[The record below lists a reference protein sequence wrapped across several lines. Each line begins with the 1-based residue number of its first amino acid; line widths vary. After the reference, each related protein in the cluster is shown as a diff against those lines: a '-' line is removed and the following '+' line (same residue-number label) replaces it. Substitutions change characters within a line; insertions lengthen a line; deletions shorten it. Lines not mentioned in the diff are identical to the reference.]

1 MMLAPFFWN
10 EDQPHSGWYVSL
22 RLSSEDSE
30 EIERMSIDL
39 ESRLLGKYYIKLEIC
54 IITYNENVEVYVEK
68 HGVFRSIYT
77 RSLIDLQ

>member
-1 MMLAPFFWN
+1 
-10 EDQPHSGWYVSL
+10 
-22 RLSSEDSE
+22 
-30 EIERMSIDL
+30 MSIDL